1 MWISGRFCAARAVS
15 CGSTR
20 RPQAVSPH
28 ARVRRRVADGERQR
42 LSPGLYLASGH
53 RLTHEARVRAAWLWA
68 GDRALVSGPAAAYSH
83 GMLDR
88 APDVVEVT
96 VPRRHDPRAQPDVS
110 VRRRDIAATDQVGLR
125 DILLTERALAV
136 LETAVALPDGSAF
149 PDRALQ
155 RFTGFDA
162 VHRAHCRMIGGAGSP
177 AAGRL
182 LVAAADR
189 SQ

>member
-1 MWISGRFCAARAVS
+1 
-15 CGSTR
+15 
-20 RPQAVSPH
+20 
-28 ARVRRRVADGERQR
+28 
-42 LSPGLYLASGH
+42 
-53 RLTHEARVRAAWLWA
+53 
-68 GDRALVSGPAAAYSH
+68 VSGPAAAYSH

-162 VHRAHCRMIGGAGSP
+162 VHRAHCRMIGRAGSP

-189 SQ
+189 SP